1 LHEFV
6 TPCYVYFTDEISAGE
21 MAKLTTCID
30 LMDEGIDRVSQIIP
44 TMPAVEARLCRLLL
58 MVGEGIDQEL
68 AFKLKPHKLNHS
80 EFLTLMILYSRPD
93 GSSTPGELCE
103 FATQGATNMTRIANA
118 LARRGLITRGA
129 SEADRRRV
137 VIRITAAGRRFV
149 KEMLPPMFPRID
161 TMFHNFS
168 ATDKRHLDRLLRK
181 LAGNLDRLS
190 EHSHP

>member
-1 LHEFV
+1 
-6 TPCYVYFTDEISAGE
+6 

-30 LMDEGIDRVSQIIP
+30 LMDEGIGRVNQIIP
-44 TMPAVEARLCRLLL
+44 AMPATEARLCRLLL
-58 MVGEGIDQEL
+58 MVGEGMSEEL

-129 SEADRRRV
+129 SAADRRRV

>member
-1 LHEFV
+1 
-6 TPCYVYFTDEISAGE
+6 

-58 MVGEGIDQEL
+58 MVGEGIDQGL
-68 AFKLKPHKLNHS
+68 AFKLKPYKLNHS

-161 TMFHNFS
+161 TMFQSFS